1 MGAYA
6 TLYVRTQARKTKVV
20 VGACTSTHGR
30 TSVEAEPSDP
40 EHGSADECQELGEI
54 TAVLLIYRLAGL
66 EDKGANEAGNTYRV
80 HRCLLISLDC
90 VAIARVSR
98 HSHTQQETS
107 NDVDDVAA
115 CEVADAPHRQVAYI
129 WFIFKYHYLD
139 NHFCQNNNYY
149 YDTADRPNPM
159 RDKAVHQKVPKKEED
174 EQRIELHAICERDR
188 GDASAVAEGKRA
200 RGMVFRR

>member
-1 MGAYA
+1 MHIQPW
-6 TLYVRTQARKTKVV
+6 VRMLHLRQNASKRNVV

-30 TSVEAEPSDP
+30 ASVEAKPSDP
-40 EHGSADECQELGEI
+40 EHGSADEGQELGEI

-115 CEVADAPHRQVAYI
+115 CEVADTPLHEVAG
-129 WFIFKYHYLD
+129 
-139 NHFCQNNNYY
+139 
-149 YDTADRPNPM
+149 DRPNPM
-159 RDKAVHQKVPKKEED
+159 RDEAVHQKVPKEEED
-174 EQRIELHAICERDR
+174 EHRIELHAIGERDR
-188 GDASAVAEGKRA
+188 GDASAVAEGKSA